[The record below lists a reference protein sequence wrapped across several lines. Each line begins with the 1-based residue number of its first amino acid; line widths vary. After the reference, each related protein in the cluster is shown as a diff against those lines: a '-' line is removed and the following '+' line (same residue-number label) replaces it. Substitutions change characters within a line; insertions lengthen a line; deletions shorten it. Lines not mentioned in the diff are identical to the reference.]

1 MSTFEDEVS
10 KRTSVMGILNITP
23 DSFADGGRYS
33 DLHSAINRGQ
43 EMIDEG
49 VAIIDIGG
57 ESTRPG
63 AARISVEVERG
74 RVMPALTELVKRG
87 AVISIDT
94 TRASIAREAIKVGAL
109 YINDVSGGLADK
121 NMAEVV
127 SQNPK
132 IQYVVMH
139 WRAHSHEME
148 KFAEYKDVVREVKDE
163 LSRRV
168 DDLIASGVNT
178 EQIIIDPGL
187 GFSKTPEQNWEILRN
202 VDRFALLGFPILIGA
217 SRKRF
222 LGELTG
228 SSNPDDREAASI
240 ALTTLLAKARI
251 WGVRTHSVKPHI
263 DAINAVE
270 AMRNKKVLA

>member
-1 MSTFEDEVS
+1 MSTFGDDVS
-10 KRTSVMGILNITP
+10 KKTAVMGILNITP
-23 DSFADGGRYS
+23 DSFADGGRYD

-43 EMIDEG
+43 EMLDEG

-63 AARISVEVERG
+63 AERIEVEVEQA
-74 RVMPALTELVKRG
+74 RVMPALIELVKRG
-87 AVISIDT
+87 AVVSIDT
-94 TRASIAREAIKVGAL
+94 TRASIASEAIKEGAL
-109 YINDVSGGLADK
+109 YVNDVSGGLADK
-121 NMAEVV
+121 DMVEVI
-127 SQNPK
+127 SKNPK

-139 WRAHSHEME
+139 WRAHSHEMA
-148 KFAEYKDVVREVKDE
+148 KFSEYKDVVREVKDE

-202 VDRFALLGFPILIGA
+202 IDRFALLGFPILVGA
-217 SRKRF
+217 SRKSF

-228 SSNPDDREAASI
+228 SVNPDDREAASI
-240 ALTTLLAKARI
+240 ALTALLAKARI

-270 AMRNKKVLA
+270 AMRNKKVIA

>member
-10 KRTSVMGILNITP
+10 KKTFVMGILNITP

-74 RVMPALTELVKRG
+74 RVMPTLTELVKRG

-94 TRASIAREAIKVGAL
+94 TRASIAREAIEAGAL

-121 NMAEVV
+121 NMAEVI

-139 WRAHSHEME
+139 WRAHSHEMA

-270 AMRNKKVLA
+270 AMRNKKVMA

>member
-1 MSTFEDEVS
+1 MSIFEDNVS

-63 AARISVEVERG
+63 AARISEEVERG

-94 TRASIAREAIKVGAL
+94 TRASIAREAIEVGAL

-121 NMAEVV
+121 NMGEVI

-139 WRAHSHEME
+139 WRAHSHEMA

-168 DDLIASGVNT
+168 DDLIANGVNT

-270 AMRNKKVLA
+270 AMRSKKVMA